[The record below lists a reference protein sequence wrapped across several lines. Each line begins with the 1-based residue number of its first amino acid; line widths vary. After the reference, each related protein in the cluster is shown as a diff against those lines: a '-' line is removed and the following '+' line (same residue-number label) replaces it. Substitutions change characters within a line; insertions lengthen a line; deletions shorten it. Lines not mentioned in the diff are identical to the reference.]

1 MIVPSKFTSIEQSA
15 LKKSIALLQSHN
27 VKTTIIELFEKTSS
41 EFESID
47 EFILSIETLWIL
59 GKLFIDFDSGEITY
73 AT

>member
-15 LKKSIALLQSHN
+15 LKKSIALLQSH
-27 VKTTIIELFEKTSS
+27 KLKITIIELFEKTSS

-73 AT
+73 VT